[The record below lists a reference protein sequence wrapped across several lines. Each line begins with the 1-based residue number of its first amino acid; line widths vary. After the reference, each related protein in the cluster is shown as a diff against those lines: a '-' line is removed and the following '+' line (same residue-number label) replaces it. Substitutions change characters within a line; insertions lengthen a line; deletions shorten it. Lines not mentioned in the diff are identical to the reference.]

1 MMLILIEKK
10 KGNPKCLDRKGGV
23 NVLLK
28 KMYVKNRNSPKN
40 RFHLFTGVNFPVI
53 HIGMEYNN
61 IL

>member
-1 MMLILIEKK
+1 MSGPE
-10 KGNPKCLDRKGGV
+10 GGV